1 MTDKLTDDELLDKAI
16 DDAMESSGV
25 ESNEEDTEV
34 DTEEVS
40 DIEESSEEEEA
51 SEDTETEPEQSA
63 ESEDASP
70 EVAEEPELDPILPPS
85 SLRPEAKEAFSK
97 APRVLQED
105 MHRVLLDSQRY
116 LTKVSQE
123 AAELRRTTEGVF
135 KAFEPYHER
144 LRLSGQ
150 SPEQVVGTM
159 LAWDHKFKEDPV
171 QAIVEAANK
180 TGVDLIGFAQTI
192 LNGGIQQPDPQ
203 YLESQRQ
210 IQELEQRV
218 QEAEHRDRSRQLES
232 LNLEIEAFVSET
244 SPSGTLLR
252 PYAQYEEIL
261 EQMALQA
268 QEIKKNNPKLAPRQ
282 ILHEAYNRAIRV
294 NDAVQSDI
302 KRAEQLRLAKKQ
314 KVEEAK
320 KSSKSVKQVGS
331 YPNANSGVVDIDD
344 AVEQAMSMHFK

>member
-1 MTDKLTDDELLDKAI
+1 MTDKLTDDQLLDKAI
-16 DDAMESSGV
+16 DDAMDEVGV
-25 ESNEEDTEV
+25 ESSEENIAE

-40 DIEESSEEEEA
+40 DIEESSEEEET
-51 SEDTETEPEQSA
+51 SEESETEPDQSA
-63 ESEDASP
+63 ESEDASA
-70 EVAEEPELDPILPPS
+70 EVTEEPELDPILPPS
-85 SLRPEAKEAFSK
+85 SLRPEAKDAFSK

-210 IQELEQRV
+210 IEELEQRLQEREQRDSYQV
-218 QEAEHRDRSRQLES
+218 QA
-232 LNLEIEAFVSET
+232 NLELEADAFLSET

-252 PYAQYEEIL
+252 PYAQNEEV
-261 EQMALQA
+261 LQEMVLQIQVIRQA
-268 QEIKKNNPKLAPRQ
+268 NPKLAPRQ

>member
-25 ESNEEDTEV
+25 ESSEEDIEV
-34 DTEEVS
+34 DSEEVS
-40 DIEESSEEEEA
+40 SDEEVPEEEEA

-63 ESEDASP
+63 ESEMPAT
-70 EVAEEPELDPILPPS
+70 EVTDEPELDPILPPS
-85 SLRPEAKEAFSK
+85 SLKPEAKEAFSK

-135 KAFEPYHER
+135 KAFEPYQER

-150 SPEQVVGTM
+150 NPEQVVGTM
-159 LAWDHKFKEDPV
+159 LAWDHMFKEDPV
-171 QAIVEAANK
+171 NAIVEAANK
-180 TGVDLIGFAQTI
+180 TGVDLYQFAQQI
-192 LNGGIQQPDPQ
+192 LGGGIQQPDPQ

-210 IQELEQRV
+210 IQELEQRLR
-218 QEAEHRDRSRQLES
+218 EREERDSYQAQT
-232 LNLEIEAFVSET
+232 NLELEADAFLSET

-252 PYAQYEEIL
+252 PYAQNEEV
-261 EQMALQA
+261 LQEMVLQIQVIRQA
-268 QEIKKNNPKLAPRQ
+268 NPKLAPRQ

-294 NDAVQSDI
+294 NDSVQSDI
-302 KRAEQLRLAKKQ
+302 KRAEQAKLAKKQ
-314 KVEEAK
+314 KIEDAK
-320 KSSKSVKQVGS
+320 KSSKVVKQTGS
-331 YPNANSGVVDIDD
+331 YPSGNSGFVDIDD
-344 AVEQAMSMHFK
+344 AIDQAMDVHFK